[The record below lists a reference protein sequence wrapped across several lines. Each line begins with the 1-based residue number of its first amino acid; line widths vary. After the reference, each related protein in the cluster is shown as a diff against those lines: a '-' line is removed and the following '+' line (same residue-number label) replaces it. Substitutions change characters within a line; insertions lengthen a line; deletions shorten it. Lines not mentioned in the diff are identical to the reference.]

1 MLLLIYA
8 HINSTKIIFT
18 YAILSS
24 LLFIIGFLI
33 GTFIDNSFHY
43 LYEYLISYYKDKNN
57 EILIILSI
65 LNIYVIF
72 FILNFLIINLKN
84 SKYNNLI
91 FTIQIGIMGSITFLF
106 KLKFFCNNIL
116 VGNESEQRIV
126 GIEQDLKRGPKP
138 KIITAHDVIIEKKK
152 PGKTPTQNEKHTINR
167 HLL

>member
-1 MLLLIYA
+1 MKDTLIIIFMLLLIYA

-33 GTFIDNSFHY
+33 GTFIYNSFHY
-43 LYEYLISYYKDKNN
+43 VYEYLVSYYEDKNN

-106 KLKFFCNNIL
+106 KLKFFCTNML
-116 VGNESEQRIV
+116 VQNEEEQRIV
-126 GIEQDLKRGPKP
+126 GNEEHIRT
-138 KIITAHDVIIEKKK
+138 KIKLIEKHRANNK
-152 PGKTPTQNEKHTINR
+152 
-167 HLL
+167 